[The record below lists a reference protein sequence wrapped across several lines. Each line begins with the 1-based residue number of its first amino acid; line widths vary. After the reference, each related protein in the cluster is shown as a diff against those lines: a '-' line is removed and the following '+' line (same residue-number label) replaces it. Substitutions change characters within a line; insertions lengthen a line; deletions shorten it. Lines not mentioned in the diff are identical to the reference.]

1 MKHVLISGA
10 GAVGLCCALFLRERG
25 YEVTLI
31 ERDSAAGDG
40 CSFGNSGIIVPSH
53 FTPLAAPGAIGLGL
67 RWLLDP
73 ASPFYIRP
81 RFDPALASWLIHFA
95 RAANREHVKRAAPV
109 LRDMLLASRELYEQ
123 LADHCDNAFGLV
135 KRGLLML
142 CRTRTGLEEQARAA
156 RRARE
161 LDLPVEIVPPARA
174 AELDPGIEMDISG
187 AVFYPL
193 DCHLDPRLL
202 MRKLAEIAIAA
213 GITIHWSTQLN
224 GWRTNGARISA
235 AVTSQGELTAD
246 EFVLAAGVWSSH
258 ALRTLDCK
266 LPLQAGKGY
275 SFTLPTP
282 PQLPRLCS
290 ILSEAHVAVTP
301 MGTSLRIGGT
311 MELAGLDRSVSE
323 RRTQAIAAAASQYF
337 PALRA
342 QDIAQVRPWAGLR
355 PCSPDGLPY
364 IGRFARY
371 SNLCVAAGHAMLGIS
386 LAPITGQLVAQVLT
400 GEQPRIPLEPLSP
413 QRYSSKQTRGLV
425 Q

>member
-1 MKHVLISGA
+1 MKHVLICGA

-25 YEVTLI
+25 YEVTVV
-31 ERDSAAGDG
+31 ERDDAAGDG
-40 CSFGNSGIIVPSH
+40 CSFGNAGMIAPSH

-73 ASPFYIRP
+73 GSPFYIRP
-81 RFDPALASWLIHFA
+81 RLDPALAAWIVHFLK
-95 RAANREHVKRAAPV
+95 AANRENVERAGPV
-109 LRDMLLASRELYEQ
+109 LRDMLIAGRELYEQ
-123 LADHCDNAFGLV
+123 LADRCDNGFGLV

-142 CRTRTGLEEQARAA
+142 CRTRAGLEAETRAA

-161 LDLPVEIVPPARA
+161 LDLPVEIVSSVRA
-174 AELDPGIEMDISG
+174 AELDPEIGMDVSG

-202 MRKLAEIAIAA
+202 MRKLTEMVTGA
-213 GITIHWSTQLN
+213 GVTIRWSTRID
-224 GWRTNGARISA
+224 GWRTFGVRIA
-235 AVTSQGELTAD
+235 AAATSQGEIEAD
-246 EFVLAAGVWSSH
+246 EFVLAAGTWSAELVRS
-258 ALRTLDCK
+258 LDCR

-275 SFTLPTP
+275 SFTVPNP

-301 MGTSLRIGGT
+301 MGSSLRIGGT
-311 MELAGLDRSVSE
+311 LELAGLERSVSLP
-323 RRTQAIAAAASQYF
+323 RTQAIAAAAAQYF

-342 QDIAQVRPWAGLR
+342 QDIVRTRPWAGLR

-371 SNLCVAAGHAMLGIS
+371 SNLCAAAGHAMLGIS
-386 LAPITGQLVAQVLT
+386 LAPITGQLVAQVLA
-400 GEQPRIPLEPLSP
+400 GERPRIALEPLSP
-413 QRYSSKQTRGLV
+413 QRYS
-425 Q
+425 

>member
-1 MKHVLISGA
+1 MRHVLIGGA

-25 YEVTLI
+25 YEVTVV
-31 ERDSAAGDG
+31 ERDSASGDG
-40 CSFGNSGIIVPSH
+40 CSFGNAGMIVPSH

-73 ASPFYIRP
+73 GSPFYIRP
-81 RFDPALASWLIHFA
+81 RLDPALAVWILHFL
-95 RAANREHVKRAAPV
+95 RAANREHVDRAGPV
-109 LRDMLLASRELYEQ
+109 LRDMLIASRELYEQ
-123 LADHCDNAFGLV
+123 LADRCDNGFGLV

-142 CRTRTGLEEQARAA
+142 CRTRAGLEEETRAA
-156 RRARE
+156 RRARD
-161 LDLPVEIVPPARA
+161 LDLPVEIVSSSRA
-174 AELDPGIEMDISG
+174 AELDPGITMDISG

-193 DCHLDPRLL
+193 DCYLDPRLL
-202 MRKLAEIAIAA
+202 MRKLTELVIGA
-213 GITIHWSTQLN
+213 GVTIRWSTQIV
-224 GWRTNGARISA
+224 GWRTSGVRIA
-235 AVTSQGELTAD
+235 AAATSQGDIEAD
-246 EFVLAAGVWSSH
+246 EFVLAAGSWS
-258 ALRTLDCK
+258 AEVARMLDCR

-275 SFTLPTP
+275 TFTVPNP

-301 MGTSLRIGGT
+301 VGSSLRIGGT
-311 MELAGLDRSVSE
+311 MELAGLDRSVSLK
-323 RRTQAIAAAASQYF
+323 RTQAIAAAAARYF

-386 LAPITGQLVAQVLT
+386 LAPITGQLVAQVLA
-400 GEQPRIPLEPLSP
+400 GERPRIALQPLSP
-413 QRYSSKQTRGLV
+413 QRHS
-425 Q
+425 

>member
-1 MKHVLISGA
+1 MKHVLVCGA

-25 YEVTLI
+25 YQVTVI
-31 ERDSAAGDG
+31 ERDSAGADG
-40 CSFGNSGIIVPSH
+40 CSFGNAGMIVPRH

-73 ASPFYIRP
+73 GSPFYIRP
-81 RFDPALASWLIHFA
+81 RFDPALAAWIVHFA
-95 RAANREHVKRAAPV
+95 RAANREHVNRAGPI

-123 LADHCDNAFGLV
+123 LADRCDNSFGLV

-142 CRTRTGLEEQARAA
+142 CRTRAGLEQETRAA

-161 LDLPVEIVPPARA
+161 LDLPVEIISSARA
-174 AELDPGIEMDISG
+174 SEIDPDIGMEIAG

-193 DCHLDPRLL
+193 DSHLDPRLL
-202 MRKLAEIAIAA
+202 MRKLTELALGA
-213 GITIHWSTQLN
+213 GVTIHWSTRLDA
-224 GWRTNGARISA
+224 WRTAGDRIA
-235 AVTSQGELTAD
+235 AATTSQGDFAAD
-246 EFVLAAGVWSSH
+246 EFVLAAGVWSAEVVRS
-258 ALRTLDCK
+258 LGCRL
-266 LPLQAGKGY
+266 LLEGGKGY
-275 SFTLPTP
+275 TFTLPNP

-301 MGTSLRIGGT
+301 MGGSLRIGGT
-311 MELAGLDRSVSE
+311 MEFAGLDRAVSV
-323 RRTQAIAAAASQYF
+323 RRTQAIAAAAAQYF

-386 LAPITGQLVAQVLT
+386 LAPLTGQLVAQVLA
-400 GEQPRIPLEPLSP
+400 GERPRIALEPLSP
-413 QRYSSKQTRGLV
+413 QRYA
-425 Q
+425 

>member
-1 MKHVLISGA
+1 MKHALICGA
-10 GAVGLCCALFLRERG
+10 GAVGLCCALSLRERG

-31 ERDSAAGDG
+31 ERDAAGGDG
-40 CSFGNSGIIVPSH
+40 CSFGNAGMIVPSH

-73 ASPFYIRP
+73 GSPFYIRP
-81 RFDPALASWLIHFA
+81 RLDPALASWIVHFA
-95 RAANREHVKRAAPV
+95 RAANREHAKRAGRV

-123 LADHCDNAFGLV
+123 LADRCDNAFGLT

-142 CRTRTGLEEQARAA
+142 CRTRAGLEEETRSARQ
-156 RRARE
+156 ARE
-161 LDLPVEIVPPARA
+161 LDLPVEILSPARA
-174 AELDPGIEMDISG
+174 ADIDPGIGMDIAG

-202 MRKLAEIAIAA
+202 MRKLTELAIGCRHHDPLVHAPRWMADPRHASLSGRYFA
-213 GITIHWSTQLN
+213 GRAHRGRVRPGRRRS
-224 GWRTNGARISA
+224 GHRKPRARLVASCH
-235 AVTSQGELTAD
+235 SK
-246 EFVLAAGVWSSH
+246 
-258 ALRTLDCK
+258 R
-266 LPLQAGKGY
+266 GKGY
-275 SFTLPTP
+275 SFTLPNP

-301 MGTSLRIGGT
+301 MGNSLRIGGT
-311 MELAGLDRSVSE
+311 MEFAGLDRSVSE
-323 RRTQAIAAAASQYF
+323 RRTQAIAAAAAQYF

-386 LAPITGQLVAQVLT
+386 LAPITGQLVAQLLA
-400 GEQPRIPLEPLSP
+400 GERPRIALEPLSP
-413 QRYSSKQTRGLV
+413 QRYS
-425 Q
+425 